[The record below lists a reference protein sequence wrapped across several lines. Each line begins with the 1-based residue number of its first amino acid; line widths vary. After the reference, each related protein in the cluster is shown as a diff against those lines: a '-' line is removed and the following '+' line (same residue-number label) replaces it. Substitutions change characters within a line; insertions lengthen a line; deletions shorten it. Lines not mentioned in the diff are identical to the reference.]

1 MSTVRQ
7 REGWGDGLGTWLR
20 WLDWQSIVGS
30 ISVFP
35 ARRPVRSRQLFR
47 SDSDGASFRADWQA
61 VGDDLRV
68 VMQGVRTPWL
78 GRRRKS

>member
-1 MSTVRQ
+1 MPPFRQ
-7 REGWGDGLGTWLR
+7 RGCWVDGTRTLLR
-20 WLDWQSIVGS
+20 WLDWPAIDCS

-35 ARRPVRSRQLFR
+35 AQRPVRARPPFR
-47 SDSDGASFRADWQA
+47 ADDDGALLRADWQA

-68 VMQGVRTPWL
+68 VMQGARTPWL

>member
-1 MSTVRQ
+1 MPAVRQ
-7 REGWGDGLGTWLR
+7 REGWGDGLRTWLR
-20 WLDWQSIVGS
+20 WLDWRAIVGS

-35 ARRPVRSRQLFR
+35 AQRRVSARPPFR
-47 SDSDGASFRADWQA
+47 ADDDGALLRADWQA

-78 GRRRKS
+78 SRRRKS

>member
-1 MSTVRQ
+1 MQIGRQ
-7 REGWGDGLGTWLR
+7 RGGVRSWRLWVAIEAVAR
-20 WLDWQSIVGS
+20 SIN
-30 ISVFP
+30 VFP
-35 ARRPVRSRQLFR
+35 AQRPVRPRPPFR
-47 SDSDGASFRADWQA
+47 VDDDGASLRADWQA